1 MQSNNVSRSVEAS
14 WAGTRL
20 RHACRK
26 LLLLQALFACIA
38 AQANAQENPADLASL
53 SLEQLLD
60 LEVVTA
66 SRFDQKIDHAP
77 SAVQVISAQD
87 IRTHGWRTLGE
98 ALESLPG
105 LYVSDTG
112 LYTYLGARGQ
122 LRAGDYDTR
131 FLLLIDGHR
140 INDPVFSQSPVGTE
154 FPLDMALVER
164 IEYVPG
170 PGSAVYGSNAFF
182 GVINVLTKSP
192 GQPGSGEV
200 AIDGGSYG
208 THGARAV
215 LSTSGAWGQTLMS
228 ASHSHSRG
236 RDFYFPEFVGTE
248 TNGVISDGV
257 VRHQDDE
264 RSQRLFLRHIAG
276 DLTVMLLA
284 SDRRKDDPVAPYGQA
299 FGMPGANIQDR
310 WIVLGTQYS
319 RALSDTTRW
328 QAQLDLIDYRYVGNY
343 AYDDPYAVINR
354 DISTG
359 QSIVLGSRIVTT
371 WPRHTMAA
379 GFEAQ
384 LDRAVEQRNFDVEPY
399 INYLESKH
407 DISSLGFFVNDEF
420 AIGGDW
426 LLNSGLRLDR
436 NDIGTLR
443 LSPRVALISARPGGT
458 TFKAIVGK
466 AYRSPNAYER
476 FYNLDTN
483 NGSQWTGPG
492 LKAESIRTA
501 ELFFGRKLGQHS
513 RAEVSLYDYRLRDL
527 ITLVGD
533 DELLMLEN
541 AASASTTG
549 AEMAFLYHWENGA
562 LLRTSYA
569 YNRVRDS
576 RGGPVLNAP
585 RGIARLSATV
595 PLGKGV
601 SAAASTQHIS
611 RRATKLGSVDHYTV
625 IDANLVWEPTRF
637 PFALSAG
644 VRNLLD
650 ERYADPVGPEFVQ
663 DAIPR
668 RGREYR
674 VELSWRF

>member
-1 MQSNNVSRSVEAS
+1 M
-14 WAGTRL
+14 
-20 RHACRK
+20 
-26 LLLLQALFACIA
+26 LFVYIA

-60 LEVVTA
+60 MEVVTA
-66 SRFDQKIDHAP
+66 SRFDQKVDHAP

-87 IRTHGWRTLGE
+87 IRAHGWRTLGE

-105 LYVSDTG
+105 LYLSDTG
-112 LYTYLGARGQ
+112 LYTYMGARGQ
-122 LRAGDYDTR
+122 LRAGDYNTR

-140 INDPVFSQSPVGTE
+140 INDPVYSQSPVGAE

-192 GQPGSGEV
+192 GQPGSGELAV
-200 AIDGGSYG
+200 DGGSYG
-208 THGARAV
+208 SHGARAV

-228 ASHSHSRG
+228 VSHSHSRG
-236 RDFYFPEFVGTE
+236 RDFYFPEFAGTE

-257 VRHQDDE
+257 VRNQDDE

-284 SDRRKDDPVAPYGQA
+284 SDRRKDDPVAPYNQA
-299 FGMPGANIQDR
+299 FGMPGANIQDS
-310 WIVLGTQYS
+310 WVVLGTKYG
-319 RALSDTTRW
+319 RALSETTHW

-343 AYDDPYAVINR
+343 AYDDPYTVINR

-359 QSIVLGSRIVTT
+359 QSIVLGSRIVTK
-371 WPRHTMAA
+371 WRRHTMAA

-384 LDRAVEQRNFDVEPY
+384 LDRAVEQRNIDLDPY
-399 INYLESKH
+399 LSYLESKH
-407 DISSLGFFVNDEF
+407 DVSSLGFFVNDEF
-420 AIGGDW
+420 AMGGDW

-436 NDIGTLR
+436 SDVGTLR

-476 FYNLDTN
+476 FYNLETDS
-483 NGSQWTGPG
+483 GSQLTNPG
-492 LKAESIRTA
+492 LRAESIRTA
-501 ELFFGRKLGQHS
+501 ELFFGRTLGQHS
-513 RAEVSLYDYRLRDL
+513 RAEVSLYDYRLHDL

-533 DELLMLEN
+533 EEMLTLEN

-549 AEMAFLYHWENGA
+549 AEIALLYHWENGA

-576 RGGPVLNAP
+576 RDGPVLNAP

-595 PLGKGV
+595 PLGNGISV
-601 SAAASTQHIS
+601 AAAAQHVG
-611 RRATKLGSVDHYTV
+611 RRATKLGSVDHHTV
-625 IDANLVWEPTRF
+625 VNANLLWEPAAL
-637 PFALSAG
+637 PLALSAG

-650 ERYADPVGPEFVQ
+650 EKYADPVGPEFVQ

>member
-1 MQSNNVSRSVEAS
+1 M
-14 WAGTRL
+14 
-20 RHACRK
+20 
-26 LLLLQALFACIA
+26 LLLIQALFACVSV
-38 AQANAQENPADLASL
+38 QAHAQENSADLASL

-60 LEVVTA
+60 IEVVTA
-66 SRFDQKIDHAP
+66 SRFDQKVDHAP

-87 IRTHGWRTLGE
+87 IRAHGWRTLGE

-105 LYVSDTG
+105 LYLSDTG

-140 INDPVFSQSPVGTE
+140 INDPVYSQSPVGME

-200 AIDGGSYG
+200 AVEGGSYG
-208 THGARAV
+208 SHGARAM
-215 LSTSGAWGQTLMS
+215 LSTAGAWGQTLLS
-228 ASHSHSRG
+228 VSHSHSRG
-236 RDFYFPEFVGTE
+236 RDFHFPEFVGTD
-248 TNGVISDGV
+248 TAGVISDGA
-257 VRHQDDE
+257 VRNQDDE
-264 RSQRLFLRHIAG
+264 RSQRLFVRHIAG
-276 DLTVMLLA
+276 DLAVMLLA
-284 SDRRKDDPVAPYGQA
+284 GDRRKDDPVAPYNQA
-299 FGMPGANIQDR
+299 FGMPGANLLDR
-310 WIVLGTQYS
+310 WVVLGTKYS
-319 RALSDTTRW
+319 HALNESTHW
-328 QAQLDLIDYRYVGNY
+328 QAQLDLIDYRYLGNY
-343 AYDDPYAVINR
+343 AYDDPYTVINR
-354 DISTG
+354 DVSTG
-359 QSIVLGSRIVTT
+359 QSVVLGSRIVTK
-371 WPRHTMAA
+371 WRRHTMAT

-384 LDRAVEQRNFDVEPY
+384 FDRGVEQRNFDIDPY
-399 INYLESKH
+399 LGYLDSKH
-407 DISSLGFFVNDEF
+407 DVSSLGFFVNDEF
-420 AIGGDW
+420 ALGGDW

-436 NDIGTLR
+436 SDVGTLR

-476 FYNLDTN
+476 FYNLDSN
-483 NGSQWTGPG
+483 NGSQLTNPA
-492 LKAESIRTA
+492 LKAESIRTV
-501 ELFFGRKLGQHS
+501 ELFFGRKLSQHS

-533 DELLMLEN
+533 EELLTLEN

-549 AEMAFLYHWENGA
+549 AELAFLYHWENGA

-576 RGGPVLNAP
+576 LEGPTLNAP
-585 RGIARLSATV
+585 RGITRLSATV
-595 PLGKGV
+595 PLGNGV
-601 SAAASTQHIS
+601 SAAAAVQHVS
-611 RRATKLGSVDHYTV
+611 RRATKLGSVDHHTV
-625 IDANLVWEPTRF
+625 LNANLLWEPDRL

-650 ERYADPVGPEFVQ
+650 ERYADPVGPEFAQ

-674 VELSWRF
+674 VELSWQF